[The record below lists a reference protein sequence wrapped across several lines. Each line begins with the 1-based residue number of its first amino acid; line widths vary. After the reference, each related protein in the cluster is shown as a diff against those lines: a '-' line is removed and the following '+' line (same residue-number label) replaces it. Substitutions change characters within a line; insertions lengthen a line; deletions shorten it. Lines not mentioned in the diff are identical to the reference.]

1 MLAKTYSAA
10 LRGVEPF
17 TVEIEVNASEQGE
30 RSAVIMVGLPDAAV
44 RESRERVHSALTS
57 SGFMHPF
64 GTTTVNLAPADVKK
78 EGSHFDLPIAVGML
92 AAINQLGNA
101 NLDHTML
108 AGELAL
114 DGSVRPMRGALACAM
129 HARESGI
136 STLIVPAANA
146 HEAAL
151 VNGINVYG
159 IAHLFDA
166 VRHLTGE
173 SPLHPTVVDIRAYFA
188 QGSQDAPDFADI
200 KGQGLARRAV
210 EVAAAGGHNVLL
222 IGPPGTGKSMIAKR
236 IPGILPPMTLD
247 EALATTKLH
256 SVAGKL
262 EPGMP
267 LLTLRPFRSPHHTIS
282 DAGLL
287 GGQSTPQP
295 GEVSLA
301 HNGVLFLDE
310 MPEFKRNVLEVLRQ
324 PLEDGAVTISR
335 AAGSFTFPAR
345 FQLVAAM
352 NPCPCGHHGST
363 VRQCRCSST
372 QISRYRSRLSGP
384 LLDRIDMH
392 IEVGALSEQE
402 LLSRPNGEASHI
414 IRERVMRCR
423 QVQIR
428 RFADSATN
436 CNAQMTPS
444 ELQEHCQ
451 LDPHGEQI
459 LRIAINDLNLSAR
472 AYDRILRVARTLA
485 DLDASKAITMGHIS
499 EAIQYRSLDRQL
511 W

>member
-17 TVEIEVNASEQGE
+17 TVEIEINASEQGE
-30 RSAVIMVGLPDAAV
+30 RCAVVMVGLPDAAV

-57 SGFMHPF
+57 SGYMHPF

-78 EGSHFDLPIAVGML
+78 EGSHFDLPIAIGMMS
-92 AAINQLGNA
+92 AINQLGNA
-101 NLDHTML
+101 NLNHSMIV
-108 AGELAL
+108 GELAL
-114 DGSVRPMRGALACAM
+114 DGGVRPLRGALALAL
-129 HARESGI
+129 HAREAGI

-146 HEAAL
+146 AEAAM
-151 VNGINVYG
+151 VSGINVYG
-159 IAHLFDA
+159 VAHLTDA
-166 VRHLTGE
+166 VRHLKGE
-173 SPLHPTVVDIRAYFA
+173 SPLSPTVVDLRAYFA
-188 QGSQDAPDFADI
+188 KGIDDVPDFADI
-200 KGQGLARRAV
+200 KGQALARRAV
-210 EVAAAGGHNVLL
+210 EVAAAGGHNILL

-236 IPGILPPMTLD
+236 IPGILPHMTLD
-247 EALATTKLH
+247 EALSTTKLH
-256 SVAGKL
+256 SIAGKL
-262 EPGMP
+262 ENDVP

-287 GGQSTPQP
+287 GGQSNPQP

-363 VRQCRCSST
+363 VRQCRCSSP
-372 QISRYRSRLSGP
+372 QIQRYRSRLSGP

-392 IEVGALSEQE
+392 IEVGTLSEQE
-402 LLSRPNGEASHI
+402 LMSRPTGETSEVM
-414 IRERVMRCR
+414 RERVKRCR
-423 QVQIR
+423 EVQVR

-436 CNAQMTPS
+436 CNAQMSSS
-444 ELQEHCQ
+444 ELQENCQ
-451 LDPHGEQI
+451 LDPNGEQV
-459 LRIAINDLNLSAR
+459 LRIAINELNLSAR

-485 DLDASKAITMGHIS
+485 DLESSKAITLGHVS